1 MTTITNICKL
11 PGYIIVISLF
21 PVIINSGCHGKND
34 VADAYGNFQSTEVT
48 VSSQIQGEL
57 VFLNIREGQH
67 YDKGELAGIV
77 DTISF
82 SLKREQLIAQE
93 KVIRAKSNNIL
104 SQIKIQEEEKKNLVR
119 EKERLENLVK
129 DNAATRKQIDDI
141 IGRLNVMDLNIE
153 SVNRQNIVTLAELE
167 VLKSELKQVD
177 NQISKCKIIN
187 PLNGTVIEKYVEQN
201 EIVGPGQSVYK
212 ISSLRDMELKVYIDG
227 SQLAHVNIGDT
238 VTVAIDTGK
247 KTMKDFNGIV
257 SWISSEVEFTPRT
270 IQTKEERVDMVYA
283 VKIQVHNDGMIK
295 IGMPGEVYFTGNF

>member
-11 PGYIIVISLF
+11 PGYIIVISLI
-21 PVIINSGCHGKND
+21 PVIINSGCKGKND
-34 VADAYGNFQSTEVT
+34 VADAYGNFQSTELT
-48 VSSQIQGEL
+48 VASQIQGEL
-57 VFLNIREGQH
+57 VFLDIREGQH

-93 KVIRAKSNNIL
+93 RVIRAKSNNIL

-129 DNAATRKQIDDI
+129 DNAATQKQIDDI

-187 PLNGTVIEKYVEQN
+187 PLSGTVIEKYVEQN
-201 EIVGPGQSVYK
+201 EIVGAGQSVYK
-212 ISSLRDMELKVYIDG
+212 ISSLGDMELKVYIDG

-247 KTMKDFNGIV
+247 KTTKDFNGIV

-295 IGMPGEVYFTGNF
+295 IGMPGEVYFNR